1 MRLSSAFVG
10 RGGAVAAQH
19 RAGLPAGKAHQV
31 GLAATLGQPQVGQR
45 VAELVRVES
54 FHPGLVTSPAE
65 DLSDAGLGD
74 APELAN
80 PQPLQVSMRMAGADA
95 EIAVKGLGGL

>member
-1 MRLSSAFVG
+1 MRLAGAFVG

-19 RAGLPAGKAHQV
+19 RAGLPAGKTHQV
-31 GLAATLGQPQVGQR
+31 GLVATLRQPQVGEG
-45 VAELVRVES
+45 VAELVRMES
-54 FHPGLVTSPAE
+54 LQPGLAAPPAD